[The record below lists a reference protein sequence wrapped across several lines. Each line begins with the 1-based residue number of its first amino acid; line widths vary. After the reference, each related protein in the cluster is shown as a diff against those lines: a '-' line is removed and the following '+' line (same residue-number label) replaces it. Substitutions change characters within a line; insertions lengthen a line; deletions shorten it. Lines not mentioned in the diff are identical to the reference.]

1 MIQVYAKG
9 NTDFEKNGDMTLL
22 PESARIH
29 IVLCGTWE
37 ATLFHP
43 IDEEGRWEYLT
54 EEAVIKMPSFNGDQ
68 LFRIGGVEKGD
79 DGVTCSLTPIFFDS
93 RDDVFLQDVRPEK
106 KSGQEALDILCTG
119 KYSGESDILYKTT
132 AYYEYKNLLEA
143 LVGDD
148 ENSFIN
154 RWGGEPIFDNYRV
167 IINARAGAD
176 HNVEIRY
183 GKNMPENGMS
193 IAVDMTNVAT
203 RIYPKAYNGHKMSG
217 QGYVDSPLINNYEIV
232 HSRTITFEDVKMRE
246 DASEDDEEA
255 GVIVCDT
262 QAELDAALTN
272 KCNAEFANEID
283 KPTVTIYAD
292 LILLQNTEEYSDI
305 ADLET
310 VSLGDT
316 VHCYNKKFGF
326 FTNARVVE
334 LTYNAMTKRVENVT
348 LGAYKTSFVD
358 DMMKSIGGIEAM
370 AESISKAFN
379 GDGTIMAEKV
389 KGILNG
395 AMASLRAQ
403 YDIAQKQDVIAI
415 LFENLDPTSDLY
427 GALAIGTQGW
437 MISKVRNASDTD
449 WVWTT
454 AATAS
459 GIVADTIVTGILSDK
474 AGNNYWNLDTGE
486 FRLSWSATVGDK
498 TMDQAV
504 SEKSKAATREILDI
518 AGAYGLGWKINA
530 DVFGGS
536 NNGECYYYG
545 YAADGS
551 ASDKNGWVQWNG
563 SKVTIPKG
571 CHINPGSTMP
581 FDTDIYSV
589 YRTSDQSFH
598 DVCWNKTTKAWEGN
612 TYTGSEPSERT
623 AWTWNDATDIVLASY
638 RIPSS
643 EGAIYSALLF
653 TPPKKH
659 MDLAESAY
667 EYIAEET
674 VSYRLMVSHAV
685 VVKEVDGTYDPAT
698 ITVSAEAQKLGEE
711 MTAYAGRFKIEK
723 RQSGTWTTVYTSSA
737 DETDKVYTIAS
748 ETEQIRVSL
757 YRSGGTTSLLDTQIV
772 PIVSEGYAG
781 EDGYTVLLTNESHTF
796 AGSETAALA
805 GMATSKVITYKGS
818 TQVACYAGA
827 SASATSISTGVTG
840 LTCTISNNNS
850 KNVMLTFTATT
861 ELTANSGTVAIPV
874 VVDGKAF
881 ELTFSFSVALKG
893 AAGADGEDAY
903 YLETPFTWNTGE
915 TQATFTAVIYKG
927 ETDVTENYHSSCF
940 EWYLRTENG
949 ESRIAVGR
957 TCTVAKSAL
966 GYGGTVVCIFTS
978 HENENAALLT
988 RSNKALLSASGSRL
1002 TMLTQSEGEIRV
1014 VDLPVKT
1021 ATAVNLDDYLMGI
1034 DAADGYQVTVSDLA
1048 TRMATGVFDARYV
1061 NADGDTMTGNLTL
1074 PKANLNWS
1082 IDTSLD
1088 EARSGSQFGSGIY
1101 AYDGKNRN
1109 IFYNEMA
1116 LVSDRI
1122 YRSYVVRGFDSSGAE
1137 VGRNG
1142 FYLDVMNDGTIAVR
1156 FANDATR
1163 EAWVNALNVVK
1174 RTGGSLTGNCDIKV
1188 SSGDAR
1194 WQVTNTYNSVTRT
1207 AGILSNN
1214 SGSGVYI
1221 WSPSAVAGWLCHTD
1235 GSKKYFA
1242 GMDFTNA
1249 ASARSSIGAV
1259 NNAGDTMTGSLNA
1272 KFSTFDL
1279 SKSNNGVSSTQY
1291 PTTFCIEDSAGRIA
1305 TRVEGVVSSN
1315 GSMAAFWYVRNYN
1328 TSGTMVAQKGIQMT
1342 MNKSGTLTYSVSD
1355 PANFR
1360 SAIGC
1365 APSGYLKGWT
1375 SLGSTTGTTAKAITA
1390 SSYTEILVVM
1400 NRGTSYWGSC
1410 LIPVVALST
1419 TANEW
1424 YCGGGNKGSSS
1435 PSGRR
1440 GVFKATTT
1448 AITPVLV
1455 TVDGT
1460 DYSDSAVVTRVY
1472 AR

>member
-22 PESARIH
+22 PESAQIH

-54 EEAVIKMPSFNGDQ
+54 EEAVVKMPSFNGDQ

-143 LVGDD
+143 LVGDN
-148 ENSFIN
+148 ENAFIN

-459 GIVADTIVTGILSDK
+459 GIVADTVVTGILSDA
-474 AGNNYWNLDTGE
+474 AGNNYWDLDTGE
-486 FRLSWSATVGDK
+486 FRLSWSASVGDK
-498 TMDQAV
+498 TMEQAV

-545 YAADGS
+545 YASDGT
-551 ASDKNGWVQWNG
+551 AADKNGWVQWNG

-612 TYTGSEPSERT
+612 TYTGSEPSERA
-623 AWTWNDATDIVLASY
+623 AWTWNDAADIVLASY

-674 VSYRLMVSHAV
+674 VSYRLVVSHAV
-685 VVKEVDGTYDPAT
+685 VVKETGGAYDPAT
-698 ITVSAEAQKLGEE
+698 VTVSAEAQKLGEE

-723 RQSGTWTTVYTSSA
+723 RQDGTWTTVYTSSA
-737 DETDKVYTIAS
+737 DETEKVYTIAS
-748 ETEQIRVSL
+748 GTDQIRVSL

-818 TQVACYAGA
+818 TQAACYAGA

-850 KNVMLTFTATT
+850 QNVMLTFTATT

-893 AAGADGEDAY
+893 ADGANGEDAY

-957 TCTVAKSAL
+957 TCTVSKSAL

-988 RSNKALLSASGSRL
+988 RSNKALLSASGSGL

-1061 NADGDTMTGNLTL
+1061 NADGDTMTGNLLIKKTGSE
-1074 PKANLNWS
+1074 AF
-1082 IDTSLD
+1082 IEFQRTDLD
-1088 EARSGSQFGSGIY
+1088 MRMGTAATSGSIGGFHYYDSNGDLVMYLESKLLTGDKTRTQLY
-1101 AYDGKNRN
+1101 ARRTD
-1109 IFYNEMA
+1109 A
-1116 LVSDRI
+1116 
-1122 YRSYVVRGFDSSGAE
+1122 
-1137 VGRNG
+1137 
-1142 FYLDVMNDGTIAVR
+1142 DGTKYSHGFGIVIDGQGNGSVEFSSTAFR
-1156 FANDATR
+1156 DAW
-1163 EAWVNALNVVK
+1163 ADGLNVVK
-1174 RTGGSLTGNCDIKV
+1174 K
-1188 SSGDAR
+1188 
-1194 WQVTNTYNSVTRT
+1194 
-1207 AGILSNN
+1207 
-1214 SGSGVYI
+1214 
-1221 WSPSAVAGWLCHTD
+1221 
-1235 GSKKYFA
+1235 
-1242 GMDFTNA
+1242 
-1249 ASARSSIGAV
+1249 
-1259 NNAGDTMTGSLNA
+1259 AGDTMTGNLTA
-1272 KFSTFDL
+1272 KFSSFDL
-1279 SKSNNGVSSTQY
+1279 SQSNNGVSSTQY
-1291 PTTFCIEDSAGRIA
+1291 PTTFCILDNGGRIA
-1305 TRVEGVVSSN
+1305 TRIEGVVSSS
-1315 GSMAAFWYVRNYN
+1315 GTMAAYWYVRNYN
-1328 TSGTMVAQKGIQMT
+1328 TSGTQVAQKGIQMI
-1342 MNKSGTLTYSVSD
+1342 MDKSGNLTYSISD
-1355 PANFR
+1355 VANFR
-1360 SAIGC
+1360 SAIG
-1365 APSGYLKGWT
+1365 AVNRAGDTLTANFALSATDATGRFWKVKNSKHEGSFYVDSSGNLGIWSDTKAKWIVRSDASGNVYLNNHNLTNGIKGWT
-1375 SLGSTTGTTAKAITA
+1375 NLGSTTGTTAKAISITG
-1390 SSYTEILVVM
+1390 YTEILVVM

-1410 LIPVVALST
+1410 FIPTGLLGT
-1419 TANEW
+1419 TATEW
-1424 YCGGGNKGSSS
+1424 YCGGGNKGGSS
-1435 PSGRR
+1435 GAARR

-1455 TVDGT
+1455 SIDGT
-1460 DYSDSAVVTRVY
+1460 DYSDSEVVTRVY